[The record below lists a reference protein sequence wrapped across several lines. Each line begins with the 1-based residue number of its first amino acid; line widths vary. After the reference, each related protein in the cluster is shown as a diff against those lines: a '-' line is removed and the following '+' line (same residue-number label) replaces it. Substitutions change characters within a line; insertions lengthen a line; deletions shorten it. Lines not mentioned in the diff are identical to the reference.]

1 MMTGFK
7 AQPVD
12 DRLSTAML
20 RDSLK
25 GAGGT
30 AGEGVLARGEGSA
43 RDPLNRAK
51 ALDVIKRF
59 TTRWAS

>member
-1 MMTGFK
+1 MAGFK

-20 RDSLK
+20 RDSLN

-30 AGEGVLARGEGSA
+30 AGEGVLARGGGSSP
-43 RDPLNRAK
+43 DSLNRAE
-51 ALDVIKRF
+51 ALDVMERF

>member
-1 MMTGFK
+1 MMAGFK

-20 RDSLK
+20 RDSVND
-25 GAGGT
+25 AGGT
-30 AGEGVLARGEGSA
+30 AGEAALARGEGSA

-51 ALDVIKRF
+51 ALDGMERR
-59 TTRWAS
+59 TTTWAS

>member
-1 MMTGFK
+1 MMAGFK

-20 RDSLK
+20 RDSLND
-25 GAGGT
+25 AGGT
-30 AGEGVLARGEGSA
+30 AGEGVLARGGGWA
-43 RDPLNRAK
+43 PDPLNRAK
-51 ALDVIKRF
+51 ALDVIERL

>member
-1 MMTGFK
+1 MMAGFK

-20 RDSLK
+20 RDSVND
-25 GAGGT
+25 AGGT

-51 ALDVIKRF
+51 ALDGMERR
-59 TTRWAS
+59 TTTWAS

>member
-1 MMTGFK
+1 MMAGFE

-12 DRLSTAML
+12 DRLSTATL

-25 GAGGT
+25 RAGVTAGGGT
-30 AGEGVLARGEGSA
+30 LERGGGSA
-43 RDPLNRAK
+43 PDPLNRAK
-51 ALDVIKRF
+51 ALDVIERL

>member
-20 RDSLK
+20 RDSLN
-25 GAGGT
+25 GTGGT
-30 AGEGVLARGEGSA
+30 AGGGVLARGGGSSP
-43 RDPLNRAK
+43 DSLNRAK

>member
-1 MMTGFK
+1 MMVGFK

-12 DRLSTAML
+12 DRLSTAIL

-30 AGEGVLARGEGSA
+30 AGGGVLVRGGGSSP
-43 RDPLNRAK
+43 DPLNRAK
-51 ALDVIKRF
+51 ALDVIKRL

>member
-20 RDSLK
+20 RDSLN

-30 AGEGVLARGEGSA
+30 AGGGVLARGEGSA
-43 RDPLNRAK
+43 PDPLNRAK
-51 ALDVIKRF
+51 ALVVINRVA
-59 TTRWAS
+59 TRWAS